1 MSEEK
6 YNSEMTTDFEN
17 LIAVRVSYYDRID
30 ETIAL
35 VTSEYEAR
43 KAAKYWYRKH
53 KEDEGGWET
62 VFNIQW
68 SKKYEVYFDAIE
80 ADGTID
86 RGYFRKDA
94 EFTIHDVL
102 V

>member
-1 MSEEK
+1 MFLPE
-6 YNSEMTTDFEN
+6 DLF
-17 LIAVRVSYYDRID
+17 AVRVSYYVDHID

-35 VTSEYEAR
+35 VTSEDEAR
-43 KAAKYWYRKH
+43 KAAKYWYFKH
-53 KEDEGGWET
+53 KEDEGGWAT
-62 VFNIQW
+62 DFNIEW
-68 SKKYEVYFDAIE
+68 SKKYDVYFDAIE

>member
-1 MSEEK
+1 M
-6 YNSEMTTDFEN
+6 NFEN
-17 LIAVRVSYYDRID
+17 LIAVRVSYYVDYID

-35 VTSEYEAR
+35 VTSELKAREAAR
-43 KAAKYWYRKH
+43 NWFVKH
-53 KEDEGGWET
+53 VEDEGGL
-62 VFNIQW
+62 NDYSIKR
-68 SKKYEVYFDAIE
+68 SKKYDVYFDKIK

-86 RGYFRKDA
+86 RGDFRKDA

>member
-1 MSEEK
+1 MFLPK
-6 YNSEMTTDFEN
+6 DLF
-17 LIAVRVSYYDRID
+17 AVRVNYYVNYID

-35 VTSEYEAR
+35 VTSELKAREAVR
-43 KAAKYWYRKH
+43 KWYREH
-53 KEDEGGWET
+53 KEDEGGWAT
-62 VFNIQW
+62 DFNIEW

-86 RGYFRKDA
+86 RGDFRKPA

-102 V
+102 N

>member
-6 YNSEMTTDFEN
+6 YNSEVTTDFEN
-17 LIAVRVSYYDRID
+17 LIAVRVSFYDRID

-35 VTSEYEAR
+35 VTSEYDAR
-43 KAAKYWYRKH
+43 KAAKSWYKSH

-62 VFNIQW
+62 VSNFEW
-68 SKKYEVYFDAIE
+68 SKKYYVYFDKIK

-94 EFTIHDVL
+94 EFTIRDVL